1 MQDTKTVKETAQ
13 ETVTAP
19 ALPVKVAP
27 PEGNVKAVASQ
38 WQLMWWKFRKN
49 RLAVLGLIVGI
60 LFYLLPIFAEFV
72 APRGPQYFKPDYV
85 FAPPQPIHFF
95 SEGRF
100 QTFVYALKFER
111 DPRSLKKVWVLDKET
126 KIAVGFFVKGDPYKL
141 LGFIPTDRHLFGPLD
156 KEQPFYLMGADKNGR
171 DLFSR
176 IIYAARIS
184 LTVGLVGVFLQLLIG
199 VILGG
204 ISGLFGGIVD
214 VVIQRIIEIIN
225 SIPSLPIMMA
235 FAAIVPPGTS
245 PVQVYMIVTL
255 ILALLTWTGMA
266 RVVRGRFLALRE
278 EDFILAAKLDG
289 VGSSRLIF
297 RHMLPSFLSHIIA
310 SITIAIPYMILSE
323 TTLSFLGVGL
333 RPPTVSWGVML
344 RDAQQIATLAN
355 YPWLLWPAAAVIV
368 FVIAMNF
375 LGNGLRDAAD
385 PYAN

>member
-1 MQDTKTVKETAQ
+1 MQETVKETGQ

-19 ALPVKVAP
+19 TLPAKATP
-27 PEGNVKAVASQ
+27 PEGNMTAVASQ

-49 RLAVLGLIVGI
+49 RLAVLGLIIGV

-72 APRGPQYFKPDYV
+72 APRGAEYLKPDYV

-100 QTFVYALKFER
+100 QPFVYALKFER
-111 DPRSLKKVWVLDKET
+111 DPRSLKKVWVLDKE
-126 KIAVGFFVKGDPYKL
+126 ARVPVGLFVKGDSYKL
-141 LGFIPTDRHLFGPLD
+141 LGFIPADRHLFGPID

-176 IIYAARIS
+176 MIYAARIS
-184 LTVGLVGVFLQLLIG
+184 LTVGLVGVFLQLVIG
-199 VILGG
+199 VIIGG
-204 ISGLFGGIVD
+204 ISGLFGGVTD
-214 VVIQRIIEIIN
+214 VVIQRLIEIVN
-225 SIPSLPIMMA
+225 SIPSLPLMMA

-278 EDFILAAKLDG
+278 EDFILAARLDG
-289 VGSSRLIF
+289 VRPSRLIAK
-297 RHMLPSFLSHIIA
+297 HMLPSFLSHIIA

-323 TTLSFLGVGL
+323 TALSFLGVGL

-355 YPWLLWPAAAVIV
+355 YPWLLWPAAAVIL

>member
-1 MQDTKTVKETAQ
+1 MEETVKAPLPP
-13 ETVTAP
+13 VTA
-19 ALPVKVAP
+19 VP
-27 PEGNVKAVASQ
+27 PEENTKAIASQ

-49 RLAVLGLIVGI
+49 RLAVVGLAIGI
-60 LFYLLPIFAEFV
+60 LYYLLPLFAEFV
-72 APRGPQYFKPDYV
+72 APRGAQYFQPEYV
-85 FAPPQPIHFF
+85 FAPPQTLHFF
-95 SEGRF
+95 SDGRF
-100 QTFVYALKFER
+100 QPFVYALKFER

-126 KIAVGFFVKGDPYKL
+126 RVPVGFFVRGDPYKL
-141 LGFIPTDRHLFGPLD
+141 LGFIPADRHLFGPLE

-184 LTVGLVGVFLQLLIG
+184 LTVGLIGVFLSLLIG
-199 VILGG
+199 VVIGG
-204 ISGLFGGIVD
+204 ISGLFGGVID
-214 VVIQRIIEIIN
+214 VVIQRVIEIIN

-245 PVQVYMIVTL
+245 SVQVYMIVTL
-255 ILALLTWTGMA
+255 ILSLLTWTGMA

-278 EDFILAAKLDG
+278 EDFILAARLDK
-289 VGSSRLIF
+289 VGPARLIF
-297 RHMLPSFLSHIIA
+297 RHMMPSFLSHIIA
-310 SITIAIPYMILSE
+310 SVTISIPYMILSE
-323 TTLSFLGVGL
+323 TALSFLGVGL